1 MSWLIRAHG
10 KLLLT
15 GEYAVLD
22 GAEALALPVRYGQT
36 LQAQPTEQT
45 GRLRWTSLDR
55 HGRPWF
61 EGTFSVPE
69 LLPLQ
74 ASDAS
79 VARRLSEVLRAC
91 RHHGQSFLSDEQGW
105 AVHMAADYPLKWGL
119 GSSSTLVAAL
129 ARWAQADPY
138 AVLFDTFGGSG
149 YDIACAFACGP
160 IFYRLSEGK
169 PQVQD
174 APFQPPFAEQ
184 LFFIFLEK
192 KQDSREAIQRFRERA
207 APPADWLDAVSA
219 LTRRCV
225 AALTLAEFGEL
236 LREHERLIGE
246 MLGQPP
252 IQQKWFPDFDGVVKS
267 LGAWGGDFA
276 LCAAEGMADEIAR
289 YFLTKGFPVC
299 IPYSQMLLPPVS
311 PH

>member
-1 MSWLIRAHG
+1 MSWVIRAHG

-22 GAEALALPVRYGQT
+22 GAEALALPVCYGQT
-36 LQAQPTEQT
+36 LYARPDERA
-45 GRLRWTSLDR
+45 GCLHWTSLDR

-69 LLPLQ
+69 LLPLHV
-74 ASDAS
+74 SDAS
-79 VARRLSEVLRAC
+79 TARRLSEVLRAC
-91 RHHGQSFLSDEQGW
+91 RHHGQSFLSNEQGW
-105 AVHMAADYPLKWGL
+105 AVHMAADYPLEWGL

-149 YDIACAFACGP
+149 YDIACAFASGP
-160 IFYRLSEGK
+160 IFYRLSDGK

-174 APFQPPFAEQ
+174 APFRPPFADQ
-184 LFFIFLEK
+184 LSFIFLGK
-192 KQDSREAIQRFRERA
+192 KQDSREAIQRFRKRA
-207 APPADWLDAVSA
+207 APPADWLNAVSA
-219 LTRRCV
+219 LSRQCAV
-225 AALTLAEFGEL
+225 APTLAEFGEL

-246 MLGQPP
+246 MLGQSP

-276 LCAAEGMADEIAR
+276 LCAAEGMAEEVAQ
-289 YFLTKGFPVC
+289 YFLRKGFPVC
-299 IPYSQMLLPPVS
+299 IPYSQMVLPLPS
-311 PH
+311 PD